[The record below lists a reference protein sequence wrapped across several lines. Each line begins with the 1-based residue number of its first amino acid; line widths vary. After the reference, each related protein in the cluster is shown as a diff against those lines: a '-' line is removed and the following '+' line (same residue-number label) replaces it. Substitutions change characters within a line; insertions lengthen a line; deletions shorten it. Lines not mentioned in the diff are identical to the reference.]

1 MTYSNEGL
9 EFACDELAETID
21 AGKGLLVVEVTIAER
36 VKIVCDQDDGIDPI
50 KFLAAMLEKFEELYL
65 CDPYVYAENSQW
77 AYEVGESDDAVI
89 DVLDIEDDLISLDDL
104 DGYDEYR

>member
-1 MTYSNEGL
+1 MMFSKEGL

-21 AGKGLLVVEVTIAER
+21 TGKGLLVVEVAIAER
-36 VKIVCDQDDGIDPI
+36 VKIVCDQDTDIDPV
-50 KFLAAMLEKFEELYL
+50 KFLAAMLEQFEELYL

-89 DVLDIEDDLISLDDL
+89 DVLDIEDDLISLDEF
-104 DGYDEYR
+104 DEII